1 MNTLRHLENCIEKLF
16 AAKNV
21 ENIIVRVGRGE
32 DVLYEIKRSSQDRI
46 LTERT
51 LFDMASVTKIV
62 ATTSLA
68 LIAMDRGML
77 APDDSV
83 GRFLPVPE
91 DKRGMTVRHLMTH
104 TMGIGHKNLTGCAGG
119 YADIADYILGIPSD
133 IPIGTEVRYSCPG
146 FILLGK
152 IVEKLFDCRLNEAFD
167 RHVAHPLGLAS
178 TAFLPDRGLDI
189 VNSNRDESM
198 AGLVNDYNC
207 RYLGGVCGN
216 AGLFSNLED
225 MTVYVKMLLA
235 HGAPLLSRETFERAA
250 YNYTAQMSESRGL
263 GFLYV
268 DERYAQ
274 AGGLFRTGSIGH
286 CGHTGQSVFVDTESG
301 LYVIILSD
309 ATVSTVRK
317 YGKEKYSEVTQ
328 MRRDIHATIG
338 ADLDIL

>member
-16 AAKNV
+16 AAKTV

-32 DVLYEIKRSSQDRI
+32 DVLYEIKRSSQDRT
-46 LTERT
+46 LSERT
-51 LFDMASVTKIV
+51 LFDMASITKIV
-62 ATTSLA
+62 ATTTLA

-77 APDDSV
+77 VPDDPV
-83 GRFLPVPE
+83 GKFLTVPE
-91 DKRGMTVRHLMTH
+91 DKQSMTVRHLMTH
-104 TMGIGHKNLTGCAGG
+104 TMGIGHKNLTGC

-133 IPIGTEVRYSCPG
+133 IPIGTDVRYSCPG

-178 TAFLPDRGLDI
+178 TAFLPDRSLDI

-235 HGAPLLSRETFERAA
+235 HGEQLISRGTFDLAA
-250 YNYTAQMSESRGL
+250 SNYTAQMSESRGL

-309 ATVSTVRK
+309 TTISTVRK
-317 YGKEKYSEVTQ
+317 YGKEKYSEVMQ
-328 MRRDIHATIG
+328 MRHDIHAAIKE
-338 ADLDIL
+338 DLDIL

>member
-1 MNTLRHLENCIEKLF
+1 MRYLENCVEKLF
-16 AAKNV
+16 AAKTV

-32 DVLYEIKRSSQDRI
+32 DILYEIKRSSQDRT
-46 LTERT
+46 LSERT

-77 APDDSV
+77 APNDPV
-83 GRFLPVPE
+83 GKFLNVPE

-119 YADIADYILGIPSD
+119 YADIADYILNIPSD
-133 IPIGTEVRYSCPG
+133 IPIGTDVRYSCPG

-152 IVEKLFDCRLNEAFD
+152 IVEQLFGCRLNEAFD
-167 RHVAHPLGLAS
+167 RHVARPLGLK
-178 TAFLPDRGLDI
+178 TTTFLPDRSLDAI
-189 VNSNRDESM
+189 NSNRDEGM

-216 AGLFSNLED
+216 AGLFSNLAD
-225 MTVYVKMLLA
+225 MTAYVKMLLA
-235 HGAPLLSRETFERAA
+235 HGAPLISRETFDRAMR
-250 YNYTAQMSESRGL
+250 NDTAEMRESRGL

-317 YGKEKYSEVTQ
+317 YGKEKYSEVMQ
-328 MRRDIHATIG
+328 MRHDIHAAIG
-338 ADLDIL
+338 TDLKIL

>member
-1 MNTLRHLENCIEKLF
+1 MRHLENCVEKLF
-16 AAKNV
+16 AAKTV

-32 DVLYEIKRSSQDRI
+32 EILCEIKRSSQDRT
-46 LTERT
+46 LSERT

-77 APDDSV
+77 APNDPV
-83 GRFLPVPE
+83 GKFLNVPE

-104 TMGIGHKNLTGCAGG
+104 TMGIGHKNLTGCASG

-133 IPIGTEVRYSCPG
+133 IPIGTDVRYSCPG

-152 IVEKLFDCRLNEAFD
+152 IVEQLFGCRLNEAFD
-167 RHVAHPLGLAS
+167 RHVARPLGLK
-178 TAFLPDRGLDI
+178 TTTFLPDRSLDA
-189 VNSNRDESM
+189 VNSNRDEGM

-216 AGLFSNLED
+216 AGLFSNLAD
-225 MTVYVKMLLA
+225 MTAYVKMLLA
-235 HGAPLLSRETFERAA
+235 HGAPLILRETFDCAA
-250 YNYTAQMSESRGL
+250 QNYTAQMSESRGL

-274 AGGLFRTGSIGH
+274 AGGIFRTGSIGH

-317 YGKEKYSEVTQ
+317 YGKEKYSEVMQ
-328 MRRDIHATIG
+328 MRHDIHAAIET
-338 ADLDIL
+338 DLKIL

>member
-1 MNTLRHLENCIEKLF
+1 MNTLRHLENCIEKLL
-16 AAKNV
+16 AAKTV

-32 DVLYEIKRSSQDRI
+32 NVLYEIKRSSQDRI

-68 LIAMDRGML
+68 LLAMDRGML
-77 APDDSV
+77 DPDAPV

-91 DKRGMTVRHLMTH
+91 DKQGMTVRHLMTH

-119 YADIADYILGIPSD
+119 YADIADHILNIPSD

-152 IVEKLFDCRLNEAFD
+152 IVEQLFGRRLGEAFD
-167 RHVAHPLGLAS
+167 IHVAHPLGLAS
-178 TAFLPDRGLDI
+178 TSFLPDRSLDI
-189 VNSNRDESM
+189 VNSNRDGSM

-216 AGLFSNLED
+216 AGLFSNLAD

-268 DERYAQ
+268 DGRYAQ

-286 CGHTGQSVFVDTESG
+286 CGHTGQSVFADTGSG
-301 LYVIILSD
+301 FYVIILSD
-309 ATVSTVRK
+309 ATISTVRK
-317 YGKEKYSEVTQ
+317 YGKEKYSEVMD
-328 MRRDIHATIG
+328 MRREIHAAIG
-338 ADLDIL
+338 ADLNIL

>member
-1 MNTLRHLENCIEKLF
+1 MRYLENCVEKLF
-16 AAKNV
+16 AAKTV

-32 DVLYEIKRSSQDRI
+32 DILYEIKRSSQDRT
-46 LTERT
+46 LSERT

-77 APDDSV
+77 APNDPV
-83 GRFLPVPE
+83 GKFLNVPE
-91 DKRGMTVRHLMTH
+91 DKRGMTVWHLMTH

-119 YADIADYILGIPSD
+119 YADIADYILNIPSD
-133 IPIGTEVRYSCPG
+133 IPIGTDVRYSCPG

-152 IVEKLFDCRLNEAFD
+152 IVEQLFGCRLNEAFD
-167 RHVAHPLGLAS
+167 IHVARCLGLK
-178 TAFLPDRGLDI
+178 TTTFLPDRSLDA
-189 VNSNRDESM
+189 VNSNRDEGM

-216 AGLFSNLED
+216 AGLFSNLAD
-225 MTVYVKMLLA
+225 MTAYVKMLLA
-235 HGAPLLSRETFERAA
+235 HGAPLISRETFDRAVR
-250 YNYTAQMSESRGL
+250 NDTAEMSESRGL

-328 MRRDIHATIG
+328 MRHDIHAAIG
-338 ADLDIL
+338 TDLKIL

>member
-1 MNTLRHLENCIEKLF
+1 MRHLENCVEKLF
-16 AAKNV
+16 AAKTV

-32 DVLYEIKRSSQDRI
+32 EILCEIKRSSQDRT
-46 LTERT
+46 LSERT

-77 APDDSV
+77 APNDPV
-83 GRFLPVPE
+83 GKFLNVPE

-104 TMGIGHKNLTGCAGG
+104 TMGIGHKNLTGCASG

-133 IPIGTEVRYSCPG
+133 IPIGTDVRYSCPG

-152 IVEKLFDCRLNEAFD
+152 IVEQLFGCRLNEAFD
-167 RHVAHPLGLAS
+167 RHVARPLGLK
-178 TAFLPDRGLDI
+178 TTTFLPDRSLDA
-189 VNSNRDESM
+189 VNSNRDERM
-198 AGLVNDYNC
+198 TGLVNDYNC

-216 AGLFSNLED
+216 AGLFSNLAD
-225 MTVYVKMLLA
+225 MTAYVKMLLA
-235 HGAPLLSRETFERAA
+235 HGAPLILRETFDCAA
-250 YNYTAQMSESRGL
+250 QNYTAQMSESRGL

-317 YGKEKYSEVTQ
+317 YGKEKYSEVMQ
-328 MRRDIHATIG
+328 MRHDIHAAIET
-338 ADLDIL
+338 DLKIL

>member
-1 MNTLRHLENCIEKLF
+1 MRYLENCVEKLF
-16 AAKNV
+16 AAKTV

-32 DVLYEIKRSSQDRI
+32 DILYEIKRSSQDRT
-46 LTERT
+46 LSERT

-77 APDDSV
+77 APNDLV
-83 GRFLPVPE
+83 GKFLNVPE

-119 YADIADYILGIPSD
+119 YEAVADYILGIPSD
-133 IPIGTEVRYSCPG
+133 IPIGTDVRYSCPG

-152 IVEKLFDCRLNEAFD
+152 IVEQLFGCRLNEAFD
-167 RHVAHPLGLAS
+167 IHVARCLGLK
-178 TAFLPDRGLDI
+178 TTTFLPDRSLDA
-189 VNSNRDESM
+189 VNSNRGEGM

-216 AGLFSNLED
+216 AGLFSNLAD

-235 HGAPLLSRETFERAA
+235 HGAPLILRETFDCAA
-250 YNYTAQMSESRGL
+250 QNYTAQMSESRGL

-317 YGKEKYSEVTQ
+317 YGKEKYSEVMQ
-328 MRRDIHATIG
+328 MRHDIHAAIG
-338 ADLDIL
+338 TDLKIL

>member
-1 MNTLRHLENCIEKLF
+1 MRYLENCVEKLF
-16 AAKNV
+16 AAKAV

-32 DVLYEIKRSSQDRI
+32 DILYEIKRSSQDRT
-46 LTERT
+46 LSERT

-77 APDDSV
+77 APNDPV
-83 GRFLPVPE
+83 GKFLNVPE

-119 YADIADYILGIPSD
+119 YADIANYILNIPSD
-133 IPIGTEVRYSCPG
+133 IPMGTDVRCSCPG

-152 IVEKLFDCRLNEAFD
+152 IVEQLFGCRLNEAFD
-167 RHVAHPLGLAS
+167 IHVARCLGLK
-178 TAFLPDRGLDI
+178 TTTFLPDRSLDA
-189 VNSNRDESM
+189 VNSNRDEGM

-216 AGLFSNLED
+216 AGLFSNLAD
-225 MTVYVKMLLA
+225 MTAYVKMLLA
-235 HGAPLLSRETFERAA
+235 HGAPLILRETFDRAA
-250 YNYTAQMSESRGL
+250 QNYTAQMSESRGL

-286 CGHTGQSVFVDTESG
+286 CGHTGQSVFVATESG

-317 YGKEKYSEVTQ
+317 YGKEKYSEVMQ
-328 MRRDIHATIG
+328 MRHDIHAAIG
-338 ADLDIL
+338 ADLKIL

>member
-1 MNTLRHLENCIEKLF
+1 MNTLRHLANCIEKLL
-16 AAKNV
+16 AAKTV
-21 ENIIVRVGRGE
+21 QNIIVRVGRGE
-32 DVLYEIKRSSQDRI
+32 NVLYEIKRSSQDRI

-62 ATTSLA
+62 ATTTLA

-77 APDDSV
+77 SPDDPV

-91 DKRGMTVRHLMTH
+91 DKRSMTVRHLMTH

-133 IPIGTEVRYSCPG
+133 ISIGTDVRYSCPG

-167 RHVAHPLGLAS
+167 RHVAHPLGLAFTS
-178 TAFLPDRGLDI
+178 FLPDRSLDI

-216 AGLFSNLED
+216 AGLFSNLPD

-235 HGAPLLSRETFERAA
+235 HGAPLLSREIFERAA

-286 CGHTGQSVFVDTESG
+286 CGHTGQSVFADTESG

-328 MRRDIHATIG
+328 MRRDIHAAIG
-338 ADLDIL
+338 ADLNIL

>member
-1 MNTLRHLENCIEKLF
+1 MNTLRHLENCIEKLL
-16 AAKNV
+16 AAKTV

-32 DVLYEIKRSSQDRI
+32 NVLYEIKRSSQDRI

-51 LFDMASVTKIV
+51 MFDMASVTKIV
-62 ATTSLA
+62 ATTTLA
-68 LIAMDRGML
+68 LLAMDRGML
-77 APDDSV
+77 TPDDPV
-83 GRFLPVPE
+83 GRFLSIPE

-119 YADIADYILGIPSD
+119 YADITDYILGIPSD

-178 TAFLPDRGLDI
+178 TAFLPDRSLDI

-216 AGLFSNLED
+216 AGLFSNLTD

-235 HGAPLLSRETFERAA
+235 HGAPLLSHETFDLAA
-250 YNYTAQMSESRGL
+250 RNYTAQMSESRGL

-286 CGHTGQSVFVDTESG
+286 CGHTGQSVFVDYRSG

-309 ATVSTVRK
+309 ATISTVKK
-317 YGKEKYSEVTQ
+317 YGKEHYNEVMD
-328 MRRDIHATIG
+328 MRGRIHAAIKQ
-338 ADLDIL
+338 DMK